1 MSNKTP
7 NTNTSEA
14 AAPWTPGAG
23 GSTRFGVLGTGP
35 VGQTLSTKLVA
46 LGHEV
51 CMGSRDPDSPDA
63 AAWAAKA
70 GARARHGTFRDA
82 AAFGEIVINATRGVA
97 SLEALEAA
105 GAESLDR
112 KVLIDVANA
121 MDFTTGVLKYA
132 NDDSL
137 AERIQRAYPH
147 ARVVKTLN
155 TMNLSMF
162 FGQASH
168 PGPHNV
174 FVLGNDA
181 AAKAQVTRLLETFG
195 WERDRILDL
204 GDITAA
210 RGAEGYML
218 LWYRILQS
226 LGTFEF
232 NIGVHTR

>member
-1 MSNKTP
+1 MSNETP
-7 NTNTSEA
+7 DRPVSEA
-14 AAPWTPGAG
+14 ATPRSPGAG

-35 VGQTLSTKLVA
+35 VGQTLGTKLVA

-51 CMGSRDPDSPDA
+51 CIGSREAGSPDA
-63 AAWAAKA
+63 AAWAATA
-70 GARARHGTFRDA
+70 GARARHGAFRDA
-82 AAFGEIVINATRGVA
+82 AAFGEVVINATKGTA
-97 SLEALEAA
+97 SLEALEAT
-105 GAESLDR
+105 GAENLAG

-137 AERIQRAYPH
+137 AERIQRAYPE

-155 TMNLSMF
+155 TMNMSMF

-174 FVLGNDA
+174 FVAGNDA
-181 AAKAQVTRLLETFG
+181 AAKAQVTGLLEAFG
-195 WERDRILDL
+195 WERARIIDL

-218 LWYRILQS
+218 LWYRLIGS
-226 LGTFEF
+226 LGTREL
-232 NIGVHTR
+232 NIGVHAW